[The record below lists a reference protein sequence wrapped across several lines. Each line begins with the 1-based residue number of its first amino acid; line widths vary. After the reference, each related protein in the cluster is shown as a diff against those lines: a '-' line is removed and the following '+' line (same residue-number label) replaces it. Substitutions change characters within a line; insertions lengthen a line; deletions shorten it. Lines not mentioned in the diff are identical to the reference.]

1 MKLLIF
7 TQKVDSLDDNLGFF
21 HRWIEEFAKR
31 CESVIVIC
39 LYEGTHSLPQNVRVL
54 SLGKEQGVSRT
65 KYLWRF
71 YSYIIRERKNYD
83 AVFVHMNQIY
93 VVLGG
98 LFWRLFGKPIGLWYA
113 HGAVSLS
120 LRSAT
125 LMTNRV
131 FTSTAEGFRTATP
144 KRYIVG
150 QGIDTGL
157 FTPKNDYAITS
168 PVHLVTVGRVI
179 PSKNIE
185 MMVDVL
191 VILRSSDVSATLD
204 VVGSSDQGNETYLAT
219 LKEYAKDKGLDEAVR
234 FTGGVPYADLPNILL
249 RYDIFINA
257 GMTGSLDKAL
267 LDAAAAGLPVIS
279 SNPASHAFLSG
290 DASIGACDANAQSMA
305 DAVTKVIGMSETE
318 RATLGGTLRSRVAQ
332 KHALQG
338 LVGRILEMLRQ

>member
-7 TQKVDSLDDNLGFF
+7 TQKVDSRDDNLGFF

-39 LYEGTHSLPQNVRVL
+39 LYEGTHNLPQNVRVL
-54 SLGKEQGVSRT
+54 SLGKESGVSRI
-65 KYLWRF
+65 KYLKRF
-71 YSYIIRERKNYD
+71 YSYIVREHKNYD

-98 LFWRLFGKPIGLWYA
+98 LLWRLLGKHVGLWYA

-120 LRSAT
+120 LRCAA
-125 LMTNRV
+125 LMTNKV
-131 FTSTAEGFRTATP
+131 FTSTAEGFRIATP
-144 KRYIVG
+144 KRHIVG
-150 QGIDTGL
+150 QGIDTSL
-157 FTPKNDYAITS
+157 FAQKDSYVIAS
-168 PVHLVTVGRVI
+168 PVRLVTVGRVM

-185 MMVDVL
+185 MMVDAL
-191 VILRSSDVSATLD
+191 AILRSSDVSATLD
-204 VVGSSDQGNETYLAT
+204 VVGSSDQGNKTYLAT

-234 FTGGVPYADLPNILL
+234 FTGGVPYADLPNTLL
-249 RYDIFINA
+249 RYDIFINV

-290 DASIGACDANAQSMA
+290 DGSLGACDATAQSMA
-305 DAVTKVIGMSETE
+305 DAIKKVVLMSETE
-318 RATLGGTLRSRVAQ
+318 RSALGGALRNRVAQ
-332 KHALQG
+332 EHALPR
-338 LVGRILEMLRQ
+338 LVDTMLAEMK